1 MTKAKG
7 TKGSAKAVAAS
18 AKPAPKG
25 TKPAAKAAPAKP
37 AAKPTAPAKA
47 APAKPA
53 AKAPPAK
60 PAAKAPAAK
69 PAPAASKPPA
79 AASKPAPAAASK
91 PPAAA
96 SAPPPAAAPA
106 PTSEGLIIKKKKVKR
121 GAPPM
126 LPRRLPRRPLPPLE
140 GSAPP
145 PPKPTIT
152 GSLHA
157 PARSPEGAEK
167 LKANLT
173 KAISALAKLK
183 GLKRNLQRQFWDAA
197 LTLKELSDPAL
208 YQAKGYGSWESFLER
223 EVEKEL
229 GIGRVQAVD
238 LVRIVKVF
246 NREAAEEFGQD
257 KLRAALKALYP
268 EPGGAP
274 SGGETG

>member
-1 MTKAKG
+1 MLHNRRLMRR
-7 TKGSAKAVAAS
+7 
-18 AKPAPKG
+18 
-25 TKPAAKAAPAKP
+25 
-37 AAKPTAPAKA
+37 
-47 APAKPA
+47 
-53 AKAPPAK
+53 
-60 PAAKAPAAK
+60 
-69 PAPAASKPPA
+69 PAPAGA
-79 AASKPAPAAASK
+79 
-91 PPAAA
+91 
-96 SAPPPAAAPA
+96 
-106 PTSEGLIIKKKKVKR
+106 E
-121 GAPPM
+121 GAPPK
-126 LPRRLPRRPLPPLE
+126 PPT
-140 GSAPP
+140 PP
-145 PPKPTIT
+145 

-173 KAISALAKLK
+173 EAISALAKLK

-246 NREAAEEFGQD
+246 NRAAAEEFGQD
-257 KLRAALKALYP
+257 KLRLALKALYP
-268 EPGGAP
+268 EPGASS

>member
-18 AKPAPKG
+18 AKAAPKG

-37 AAKPTAPAKA
+37 SPPAKPAAKPTAPAKSVPA
-47 APAKPA
+47 KPVAKSVPAKPA
-53 AKAPPAK
+53 AP
-60 PAAKAPAAK
+60 
-69 PAPAASKPPA
+69 
-79 AASKPAPAAASK
+79 ASK

-96 SAPPPAAAPA
+96 SAPPEARAEAPAAPA
-106 PTSEGLIIKKKKVKR
+106 GDGGLIIKKKKVKR

-145 PPKPTIT
+145 PPKPTIM

-157 PARSPEGAEK
+157 PARSPAGAEK
-167 LKANLT
+167 LKENLT
-173 KAISALAKLK
+173 KAIGALAKLK

-197 LTLKELSDPAL
+197 QTLRELSDPAL

-238 LVRIVKVF
+238 LVRIVKIF
-246 NREAAEEFGQD
+246 QREAAEEFGQD

-268 EPGGAP
+268 EPGNAP

>member
-25 TKPAAKAAPAKP
+25 TKPAAKPAPAKP
-37 AAKPTAPAKA
+37 AAKPAPAKG
-47 APAKPA
+47 
-53 AKAPPAK
+53 
-60 PAAKAPAAK
+60 PAAKAPASK
-69 PAPAASKPPA
+69 PPVKAPVSKPPA
-79 AASKPAPAAASK
+79 AP
-91 PPAAA
+91 
-96 SAPPPAAAPA
+96 SAPPEARVEAAPSQA
-106 PTSEGLIIKKKKVKR
+106 AGAEGLIIKKKKVKR

-140 GSAPP
+140 AGSAPP

-157 PARSPEGAEK
+157 PARSPAGAEK
-167 LKANLT
+167 LKENLT
-173 KAISALAKLK
+173 KAIGALAKLK

-197 LTLKELSDPAL
+197 LTLRELSDPAL

-238 LVRIVKVF
+238 LVRIVKIF
-246 NREAAEEFGQD
+246 QKEAAEEFGQD

-268 EPGGAP
+268 EPGNAP
-274 SGGETG
+274 SGSETG